1 MLKKRAKKDFE
12 YWVWKQNQELIKK
25 DVKYYLVL
33 VEGKFEERIPFDMRF
48 GFYVKWFCRVGIPI
62 GVAPEYNEHNN
73 EFNGYMPIIRDAIFW
88 KANEDGYYKDL
99 QEAREV
105 LIREAMIIYN
115 KELSWKEFKEQR
127 GYGSNK

>member
-12 YWVWKQNQELIKK
+12 DWVWKQNQELIKK

-33 VEGKFEERIPFDMRF
+33 VEGKFEER
-48 GFYVKWFCRVGIPI
+48 IPI

-99 QEAREV
+99 QEARDV